1 MTSRSGVESKLGRL
15 IVDSSMDG
23 RKGSIVGDVEH
34 GLDMPDPGEFKQRQP
49 WLRGILYTKLV
60 NNTDNNNINSI

>member
-1 MTSRSGVESKLGRL
+1 
-15 IVDSSMDG
+15 MDG